1 MKKKFKIKRVNYTFA
16 VDGEKVATGFVLG
29 GVCSD
34 VDPFVGA
41 EFINEPN
48 FESQNELNQW
58 YESQVGKYLFCDDLV
73 VKAIATIGKTYIV

>member
-16 VDGEKVATGFVLG
+16 VDGEKVATGFVLN

-41 EFINEPN
+41 EFIDEPN
-48 FESQNELNQW
+48 FESQNQLNQW
-58 YESQVGKYLFCDDLV
+58 YESQVGKSLFCDDLV